1 MHRLLP
7 ILLLLLPLSA
17 APAEAVTVR
26 DLIELT
32 RAGLSDDVLL
42 ALIEVD
48 RGVFAIDTDT
58 LKTLK
63 KAGVSERVIVALV
76 RSGRM
81 PLPVQETLPIE
92 SDVPQPEPPQVVVID
107 HHEPERIR
115 EVPVPIYIPV
125 ETRGHF
131 SRRRVLEHPVSDFR
145 VLQHPVSDFIPFS
158 GGRPVRA
165 SDHPS
170 QVPKTE
176 PVYWGF
182 GGKLRPDAWK
192 PKH

>member
-92 SDVPQPEPPQVVVID
+92 SDVPQPEPPQVIVID

-115 EVPVPIYIPV
+115 EVAVPIYIPV
-125 ETRGHF
+125 DTRRHH
-131 SRRRVLEHPVSDFR
+131 SRRRVLDHPVSDFR

-170 QVPKTE
+170 QAPKTE
-176 PVYWGF
+176 PVFWGF

>member
-17 APAEAVTVR
+17 APAQAVTVR

-32 RAGLSDDVLL
+32 RAGLGDDVLL

-63 KAGVSERVIVALV
+63 EAGVSERVIVAFV

-81 PLPVQETLPIE
+81 PLPVQETFPFETDLP
-92 SDVPQPEPPQVVVID
+92 QAEPPQVIVID

-115 EVPVPIYIPV
+115 EVAVPIYIPV
-125 ETRGHF
+125 DTRRHH
-131 SRRRVLEHPVSDFR
+131 SRHRVLE
-145 VLQHPVSDFIPFS
+145 QPVSDFIPFS

-170 QVPKTE
+170 QAPRTE

-192 PKH
+192 PKR

>member
-7 ILLLLLPLSA
+7 LFLLLLPLSA

-32 RAGLSDDVLL
+32 RAGLGDDVLV

-63 KAGVSERVIVALV
+63 EAGVSERVIVALV

-81 PLPVQETLPIE
+81 PLPVQETSQIE
-92 SDVPQPEPPQVVVID
+92 SDFPQPEPPQVVVID

-115 EVPVPIYIPV
+115 EVPFPIYIPV
-125 ETRGHF
+125 ETRRHR
-131 SRRRVLEHPVSDFR
+131 SRPRVLE
-145 VLQHPVSDFIPFS
+145 QPVSDFIPFS

-170 QVPKTE
+170 RIPKTE

-192 PKH
+192 PKQ

>member
-32 RAGLSDDVLL
+32 RAGLGDDVLL

-63 KAGVSERVIVALV
+63 EAGVSERVIVAFV

-81 PLPVQETLPIE
+81 PLPVQETFPFETEL
-92 SDVPQPEPPQVVVID
+92 PQPETPQVIVID
-107 HHEPERIR
+107 HHEPEQIR
-115 EVPVPIYIPV
+115 EVAFPIYIPV
-125 ETRGHF
+125 DTRRHH
-131 SRRRVLEHPVSDFR
+131 SRRRVLE
-145 VLQHPVSDFIPFS
+145 QPVSDFIPFS

-165 SDHPS
+165 SDPS
-170 QVPKTE
+170 SRAPKTE

>member
-7 ILLLLLPLSA
+7 VLLLLLPLSA

-32 RAGLSDDVLL
+32 RAGVGDDVLL

-48 RGVFAIDTDT
+48 GGVFAIDTDT
-58 LKTLK
+58 LTTLK
-63 KAGVSERVIVALV
+63 KAGVSERVIIALV

-81 PLPVQETLPIE
+81 PLPVQETFPIE
-92 SDVPQPEPPQVVVID
+92 TELPQPEPPQVVVID

-115 EVPVPIYIPV
+115 EVPFPIFIPV
-125 ETRGHF
+125 EMRRHHSRG
-131 SRRRVLEHPVSDFR
+131 RVLHDR
-145 VLQHPVSDFIPFS
+145 VLHHPVSDFIPFS

-170 QVPKTE
+170 QAPKRE

-192 PKH
+192 PKP

>member
-7 ILLLLLPLSA
+7 VFLLLLPLSA
-17 APAEAVTVR
+17 ARAEAVTVR

-32 RAGLSDDVLL
+32 RAGVGDDVLL

-63 KAGVSERVIVALV
+63 EAGVSERVIVALV

-81 PLPVQETLPIE
+81 PPPVQETFPIE
-92 SDVPQPEPPQVVVID
+92 SDVPEPESPQVVVID

-125 ETRGHF
+125 DMRDMRRHR
-131 SRRRVLEHPVSDFR
+131 SRPRVLE
-145 VLQHPVSDFIPFS
+145 QPVSDFIPFS

-170 QVPKTE
+170 RVPRE

-192 PKH
+192 PK

>member
-7 ILLLLLPLSA
+7 VLLLLLPLSA
-17 APAEAVTVR
+17 AAAEAVTVR

-63 KAGVSERVIVALV
+63 EAGVSERVIVALV
-76 RSGRM
+76 RSGRV
-81 PLPVQETLPIE
+81 PPPVQDTFPMDTEL
-92 SDVPQPEPPQVVVID
+92 PQPEPPQVVVID

-115 EVPVPIYIPV
+115 EVPIPIYIPV
-125 ETRGHF
+125 DMRGRHG
-131 SRRRVLEHPVSDFR
+131 RGRVLH
-145 VLQHPVSDFIPFS
+145 QPVSDFIPFS

-165 SDHPS
+165 SDPS
-170 QVPKTE
+170 RIPARE

-192 PKH
+192 PKR